1 MNGAPVNERA
11 ERGSG
16 GSRERGIAGT
26 RERGI
31 AGAGERRNAGAGNAG
46 TRERGNG
53 KLAEYWTVTAT
64 RLGLDVFS
72 LRSQG
77 LSAIEQLDF
86 CAAHGVEVVHFS
98 EPRLLG
104 SLDADALRGV
114 KAHAGA
120 LGISLEVGM
129 LSICPSATIFNAAAG
144 PAEAQL
150 SNAIDLASTVGSP
163 LVRCVVGS
171 FRDRVLPGGIER
183 RIADALEVIASVRSR
198 ALDAGVRLAIEN
210 HAGDMQ
216 ARELKA
222 LVEAAGPDVAGVCLD
237 AGNAC
242 WAIEDPRLAL
252 ETLAPYVLTSHC
264 RDTAIRASAS
274 GAEVAWT
281 RMGEGNIDI
290 EGYLDD
296 FRRLCPGLPVTLEI
310 IVMPAPR
317 AVPYRDREF
326 WAGYSQTR
334 AWEFQRFVEL
344 VERARPVPLPEGVVD
359 AAAERA
365 HVEASLEWTRQYL
378 HSRSL

>member
-1 MNGAPVNERA
+1 M
-11 ERGSG
+11 
-16 GSRERGIAGT
+16 
-26 RERGI
+26 
-31 AGAGERRNAGAGNAG
+31 NAGAGNAG
-46 TRERGNG
+46 TGDRETGRIR
-53 KLAEYWTVTAT
+53 AVTAT

-144 PAEAQL
+144 PAEEQL
-150 SNAIDLASTVGSP
+150 SRAIDVAHALGSP

-171 FRDRVLPGGIER
+171 FRDRVLAGGIEQ
-183 RIADALEVIASVRSR
+183 RIADALAVIASVRSR

-222 LVEAAGPDVAGVCLD
+222 MVEAAGPDVAGVCLD
-237 AGNAC
+237 AGNAF

-252 ETLAPYVLTSHC
+252 ETLAPYVVTSHT
-264 RDTAIRASAS
+264 RDTAIRATAS
-274 GAEVAWT
+274 GADVAWT
-281 RMGEGNIDI
+281 RMGDGNIGI
-290 EGYLDD
+290 EAYLDD
-296 FRRLCPGLPVTLEI
+296 FRRMCPGLPVTLEI

-317 AVPYRDREF
+317 ALPYRDRAF

-344 VERARPVPLPEGVVD
+344 LERAPPVPLPEGAVD

-365 HVEASLEWTRQYL
+365 NVEASLEWTRRYL
-378 HSRSL
+378 YSRRL